1 MTQGY
6 YLTDG
11 EKLEQPKF
19 AYAKGKNFGQIGGN
33 AWDILHAEEETTETT
48 EQIKETLMTA
58 DITNAD
64 YSNQDYIGS
73 PDSAL

>member
-1 MTQGY
+1 VSQ
-6 YLTDG
+6 
-11 EKLEQPKF
+11 
-19 AYAKGKNFGQIGGN
+19 
-33 AWDILHAEEETTETT
+33 AEEEVE
-48 EQIKETLMTA
+48 EIRELVRETLMTA